1 MFFYFPR
8 DKNKK
13 TLGVF
18 FNKCQPIASPRFYIN
33 FLPIPLRH
41 CLPHPPT
48 TSRSDW
54 ILL

>member
-18 FNKCQPIASPRFYIN
+18 FNKCQPIASPP
-33 FLPIPLRH
+33 FLY
-41 CLPHPPT
+41 
-48 TSRSDW
+48 
-54 ILL
+54 